1 MRVSTS
7 QIYNIA
13 NIGMRD
19 AQVAVDKT
27 NQQISSGKRVLS
39 PADDPVAA
47 TAILMLNQELA
58 RTTQFT
64 KNIDTADNN
73 LSLEDTTLQSV
84 VSLVQRLKELTVSS
98 GNTAVLTPS
107 DYKALAAEVDSR
119 LGELMNLQ
127 NTRNSSG
134 QYIFAGFQSQTQ
146 PFVNNGGGNYA
157 YQGDEGQLSVQAS
170 TTVTVAVSDSGKK
183 IFMDIPASHN
193 TFNTRASASNQATP
207 PAVISVGDVYDQT
220 AFDKLFPED
229 MLVTFNAN
237 SAVNP
242 PSPNYTITERSS
254 GKVLI
259 DKQVYVS
266 GQDIKVSGAKFSISG
281 SPFSGVAA
289 VPSTLSL
296 SAAAFAGAVAA
307 DKDYSVTPGS
317 VDITV
322 GGVTETLILD
332 QNMLTSSGVST
343 IPAGLND
350 LITNL
355 GGATDKSFYTTPP
368 ANTSTAAANYKK
380 LQNLGISLSDTGVFT
395 SATGLN
401 ITVKN
406 ASTAAISNITGVTT
420 QGSGTTTPNIPITYP
435 GVSTFTFATT
445 PETVDITVNG
455 KTATLTLN
463 TNVTNAATL
472 AAALNNGNNA
482 IELAKLGVIATP
494 QGLSSLN
501 NSIISLT
508 NAGTNVLAAIG
519 VSGNPVTSS
528 LGVLAVPGDKFVV
541 ESTGKQGLL
550 TTVSRLSEAMK
561 TIDNTQVSKDDFAK
575 IVAKT
580 LASLENVMTNIS
592 AVQGE
597 VGARQNML
605 ESTKNLNSDIELNSK
620 EVLAQI
626 EDLDYAEA
634 STRLQMQ
641 TFVLSAA
648 QQSFIKISELS
659 LFKYM

>member
-73 LSLEDTTLQSV
+73 LTLEDTTLQSV
-84 VSLVQRLKELTVSS
+84 VSLVQRLKELAVNA
-98 GNTAVLTPS
+98 GNTAVLSPS
-107 DYKALAAEVDSR
+107 DYKAMAAEVDSR

-127 NTRNSSG
+127 NTRNASG
-134 QYIFAGFQSQTQ
+134 QYIFAGFQSETQ
-146 PFVNNGGGNYA
+146 PFVSNGGGNYT
-157 YQGDEGQLSVQAS
+157 YHGDEGQLSVQAS
-170 TTVTVAVSDSGKK
+170 TTVTVAVSDSGKRV
-183 IFMDIPASHN
+183 FVDIPTSHN
-193 TFNTRASASNQATP
+193 TFTTRPSASNQATP
-207 PAVISVGDVYDQT
+207 PAVISVGDVYDQV

-242 PSPNYTITERSS
+242 PSPNYTITERTT
-254 GKVLI
+254 GKVLVE
-259 DKQVYVS
+259 KQVYVS

-281 SPFSGVAA
+281 IPYSGVAA
-289 VPSTLSL
+289 VPSTISL
-296 SAAAFAGAVAA
+296 NSAAFTGAVAA

-317 VDITV
+317 LQISV
-322 GGVTETLILD
+322 GGITETLVLD
-332 QNMLTSSGVST
+332 QNFATNNGSN
-343 IPAGLND
+343 ALND
-350 LITNL
+350 FITAL
-355 GGATDKSFYTTPP
+355 GGATDSSFYSTLPYSS
-368 ANTSTAAANYKK
+368 STAAANYKK
-380 LQNLGISLSDTGVFT
+380 LQNLGITLSDTGVFT
-395 SATGLN
+395 SPTGLN

-406 ASTAAISNITGVTT
+406 GSSAAISTITGVAT
-420 QGSGTTTPNIPITYP
+420 QGAGTTTPNIPITYP
-435 GVSTFTFATT
+435 GASTFNFAAT
-445 PETVDITVNG
+445 PQTVDITVNG
-455 KTATLTLN
+455 KTTTLTLN
-463 TNVTNAATL
+463 TNVTNAASL
-472 AAALNNGNNA
+472 AAAFNNGTNA

-494 QGLSSLN
+494 QGFSSLN
-501 NSIISLT
+501 NSVISLS
-508 NAGTNVLAAIG
+508 NAGSNILAAMG

-528 LGVLAVPGDKFVV
+528 LGVLAQPGDKFVV
-541 ESTGKQGLL
+541 ESTGKQALL
-550 TTVSRLSEAMK
+550 TTVSRFSEAMK
-561 TIDNTQVSKDDFAK
+561 NVDSTQTSKDDFAK
-575 IVAKT
+575 LISKT
-580 LASLENVMTNIS
+580 LASLENVLGNIS
-592 AVQGE
+592 AVQGD

-605 ESTKNLNSDIELNSK
+605 ESTRNLNSDIELNSK
-620 EVLAQI
+620 TVLSQL

-648 QQSFIKISELS
+648 QQSFIRISDLN

>member
-47 TAILMLNQELA
+47 TAILMLNQELS

-73 LSLEDTTLQSV
+73 LTLEDTTLQSV
-84 VSLVQRLKELTVSS
+84 VSLVQRLKELTVNS

-107 DYKALAAEVDSR
+107 DYKAMAAELDSR

-127 NTRNSSG
+127 NTRNASG

-146 PFVNNGGGNYA
+146 PFVDNGGGNYS

-193 TFNTRASASNQATP
+193 TFNTRPSSSNQATP
-207 PAVISVGDVYDQT
+207 PAVISVGDVYDQA

-237 SAVNP
+237 SSVNP

-254 GKVLI
+254 GKVLV

-266 GQDIKVSGAKFSISG
+266 GQDIKVNGAKFSISG
-281 SPFSGVAA
+281 SPYPGIAA
-289 VPSTLSL
+289 VPSTISMS
-296 SAAAFAGAVAA
+296 SAAFTGAIAA
-307 DKDYSVTPGS
+307 DKDYSVTPGAF
-317 VDITV
+317 DITV
-322 GGVTETLILD
+322 GGVTETLVLD
-332 QNMLTSSGVST
+332 QNFATTSGT
-343 IPAGLND
+343 NALND
-350 LITNL
+350 FITAL
-355 GGATDKSFYTTPP
+355 GGATDKSFYSTLPYS
-368 ANTSTAAANYKK
+368 TSTAAANYKK

-401 ITVKN
+401 ITIKN

-420 QGSGTTTPNIPITYP
+420 QGAGTTTPNIPFNYP
-435 GVSTFTFATT
+435 GASTFSFATT

-455 KTATLTLN
+455 KTVTLTLN
-463 TNVTNAATL
+463 TNVTNATTL

-482 IELAKLGVIATP
+482 VELAKLGVIATP

-501 NSIISLT
+501 NSVISLT
-508 NAGTNVLAAIG
+508 NAGPNLLAAIG

-528 LGVLAVPGDKFVV
+528 KGVLASPGDKFVI

-550 TTVSRLSEAMK
+550 TTVSRLSDAMK
-561 TIDNTQVSKDDFAK
+561 TIDNTQASKDDFAK

-580 LASLENVMTNIS
+580 LASLDNVMTNIS

-626 EDLDYAEA
+626 QDLDYAEA